1 MFYSFKRVLIF
12 CFELIS
18 SCFQLFATFG
28 CSPHHHQEYQQHNNN
43 GKFPSNSQHILSTAT
58 VNETRTF
65 STNKNYLQN
74 HVSETAL
81 SNNQNHA
88 HNSSI
93 IKKSQRTAPSDN
105 QKHSKAAIYV
115 EPLRPEIPFHML
127 VSNYICHGTLF
138 AFGYVND
145 FLRRIGLLE
154 SLDHVEANR
163 PGYTK
168 LYTTFAPFYYRNIIL
183 RLINMF
189 QIPICSAP
197 GGYTDFLEREFKP
210 YNSEWK
216 FTGRKIRAIN
226 MGSYDYLG
234 HSTNSGSRIESV
246 VHIIKKYGVSVGSS
260 PNELGTSEIYA
271 NLECKVARFLGVEDS
286 IVIGMGFATNSL
298 TLPCLF
304 GPGSL
309 VVSDQCNHASLAL
322 GCKISGAKIKVFKHN
337 DMKNL
342 EQIIRTAIIDGQ
354 PDSGEPWRKIII
366 LIEGIYSM
374 EGTIVDLPEVI
385 RIKKKYKAYLYMDE
399 AHSIGAMGNR
409 GRGIYDYYGCD
420 PREIDILMG
429 TFTKSFAAAGG
440 YIAGDKK
447 IMDYIRYNSAA
458 FYYGSTMSPALCQ
471 QISCILD
478 EFLEIDNKSVNHL
491 LEQPIEKRIKQLRR
505 NVVRFRTQLRQ
516 LGFHIDGSDDSPV
529 VPMMVYTPTNLKCVI
544 HELLKRGIATTGAAF
559 PVTSLT
565 GPRVR
570 FCLSAAH
577 SDRMIDYTIKCL
589 TEIGT
594 KIGIRYNAPMVQQLS
609 IKSSEFQEKSQIYDV
624 QKEIENLYN

>member
-1 MFYSFKRVLIF
+1 MLALS
-12 CFELIS
+12 
-18 SCFQLFATFG
+18 
-28 CSPHHHQEYQQHNNN
+28 
-43 GKFPSNSQHILSTAT
+43 HILSTAT

-115 EPLRPEIPFHML
+115 EPLRPEIPFHM
-127 VSNYICHGTLF
+127 
-138 AFGYVND
+138 
-145 FLRRIGLLE
+145 
-154 SLDHVEANR
+154 

-260 PNELGTSEIYA
+260 PNEL
-271 NLECKVARFLGVEDS
+271 
-286 IVIGMGFATNSL
+286 
-298 TLPCLF
+298 
-304 GPGSL
+304 
-309 VVSDQCNHASLAL
+309 
-322 GCKISGAKIKVFKHN
+322 

-420 PREIDILMG
+420 PREIDILM
-429 TFTKSFAAAGG
+429 
-440 YIAGDKK
+440 
-447 IMDYIRYNSAA
+447 AA

-529 VPMMVYTPTNLKCVI
+529 VPMMVYTPTNLKYYTSSFKELDLI
-544 HELLKRGIATTGAAF
+544 HSFFL
-559 PVTSLT
+559 
-565 GPRVR
+565 
-570 FCLSAAH
+570 
-577 SDRMIDYTIKCL
+577 
-589 TEIGT
+589 
-594 KIGIRYNAPMVQQLS
+594 
-609 IKSSEFQEKSQIYDV
+609 DV
-624 QKEIENLYN
+624 LFTNS